1 MKAQSIKVMKKMKFA
16 IMAGTQLLALPAVA
30 ETVTVNDGWL
40 FGRSGADVAEMVN
53 IPHTWNG
60 DAYSI
65 KDYLKGK
72 FVYRRTL
79 DLKPEDSS
87 RCHYLRLEGASKAS
101 RVLVNGH
108 EAGNHKGGYT
118 ESVYPLSPY
127 LDYSGSD
134 IIEIEVDNDRDDVPP
149 VSGDFTFFGGIYRDI
164 WLEDYNPLHFSV
176 SPMATPGVTV
186 SSDFTGKKGT
196 VSTVVYLTNENSS
209 PAKAT
214 ITVCLF
220 NPAGKKIATSSRRAD
235 VKGDSGY
242 SHEFKFENISDI
254 DLWSPDSPSLYR
266 VEACIT
272 DNKGK
277 ALDRR
282 CVNTGFR
289 IYGFDSK
296 GRFILNG
303 KPLKLR
309 GVCRHQDMK
318 PIGPAL
324 SDEMH
329 RRDMQLAKDMGANF
343 IRISHYPQD
352 RAILDAADRLG
363 LLVWEEIPVID
374 FVPED
379 ETYADNA
386 ETALREMI
394 TQHRSHPSIVI
405 WGYMNEILLRARDG
419 RDEEAY
425 RPVTERTLALAKR
438 LDNVCRELDPSRLT
452 AMAYHGSNEYRTR
465 GLTAI
470 PDINGWNLYQGWYGG
485 DLTGFERFLSEAWG
499 AEPGKPIIVS
509 EYGAG
514 SDRRLHS
521 EEPVPFDFSMEYQ
534 QKYLE
539 HYLPVIENSP
549 FVAGSSHWNLIDFG
563 SAKREESMPRINNK
577 GILTAD
583 RQPKDIFY
591 LFKAFWRDD
600 TDVVHI
606 ASRDNAKRTVVS
618 DSDTLTIPI
627 KVYANTPEVT
637 IKVNGSVA
645 GTTKVTGRTADFMVP
660 VHRGTNTLEAYG
672 GDAAD
677 VFSITVATVPEHPAS
692 TDNTDFELAVN
703 VGSGCS
709 YTSPLSGMTWVA
721 DREYVPGSWGRVDG
735 NAVTSTAEILGT
747 DDLPL
752 FQSMAEG
759 IKSYIFDVPEGT
771 YELEM
776 GFADPSGK
784 SSGLAYMLGR
794 DNNCDMGDN
803 IFSLKIED
811 NIVDGNYS
819 PCKAAGSRF
828 ATRIKRIVDV
838 NDGQL
843 NISFIP
849 VKGNTMLN
857 SIKLRKI

>member
-1 MKAQSIKVMKKMKFA
+1 MKQMTYSI
-16 IMAGTQLLALPAVA
+16 IIGTQLLATSAVA
-30 ETVTVNDGWL
+30 GTVTVNDGWL
-40 FGRSGADVAEMVN
+40 FGPSGSEAAEMVN
-53 IPHTWNG
+53 IPHTWNA
-60 DAYSI
+60 DAYTV

-79 DLKPEDSS
+79 GLKPEDSA
-87 RCHYLRLEGASKAS
+87 RRHYLRLEGASKVS

-118 ESVYPLSPY
+118 ESVYSLSPY
-127 LDYSGSD
+127 LNYSGSD

-149 VSGDFTFFGGIYRDI
+149 ISGDFTFFGGIYRDI

-176 SPMATPGVTV
+176 APMATPGVIV
-186 SSDFTGKKGT
+186 SSSLKGQKGSVT
-196 VSTVVYLTNENSS
+196 TLVDLTNENST
-209 PAKAT
+209 PEKAT
-214 ITVCLF
+214 VTVSLF
-220 NPAGKKIATSSRRAD
+220 DPAGKEVATASRKIN
-235 VKGDSGY
+235 VKGNSEY
-242 SHEFKFENISDI
+242 SHEFKFDNIGGIS
-254 DLWSPDSPSLYR
+254 LWSPDSPALYR
-266 VEACIT
+266 VETKIL
-272 DNKGK
+272 DNTGNE
-277 ALDRR
+277 LDKRS
-282 CVNTGFR
+282 VNTGFR
-289 IYGFDSK
+289 TYGFDSE

-309 GVCRHQDMK
+309 GICRHQDMK

-329 RRDMQLAKDMGANF
+329 RRDMQLAKEMGANF
-343 IRISHYPQD
+343 IRVSHYPQD
-352 RAILDAADRLG
+352 RAILEAADKLG
-363 LLVWEEIPVID
+363 MLVWEEIPVID

-379 ETYADNA
+379 KTYADNA

-394 TQHRSHPSIVI
+394 TQHRNHPSIVI
-405 WGYMNEILLRARDG
+405 WGYMNEILLRARNG
-419 RDEEAY
+419 KDEEAY
-425 RPVTERTLALAKR
+425 RPVIERTLALAKR
-438 LDNVCRELDPSRLT
+438 LDDVCREMDPARLT
-452 AMAYHGSNEYRTR
+452 AMAYHGSGEYRTR
-465 GLTAI
+465 GLSVI

-485 DLTGFERFLSEAWG
+485 DLTGFERFLSEAWT

-521 EEPVPFDFSMEYQ
+521 DNSVPFDFSMEYQ

-539 HYLPVIENSP
+539 HYLPVIENTP
-549 FVAGSSHWNLIDFG
+549 YVAGASHWNLIDFG

-577 GILTAD
+577 GILSAD
-583 RQPKDIFY
+583 RKPKDVFY

-600 TDVVHI
+600 TDVVYI

-618 DSDTLTIPI
+618 DSDIVTIPV

-637 IKVNGSVA
+637 LKVNGSDA
-645 GTTKVTGRTADFMVP
+645 GTIKVTDRTANFMVP
-660 VHRGTNTLEAYG
+660 VHGGVNTIEATG

-677 VFSITVATVPEHPAS
+677 VFSVTVATVPEHLVP
-692 TDNTDFELAVN
+692 TDDQDYELAVN

-721 DREYVPGSWGRVDG
+721 DREYVPGSWGRVG
-735 NAVTSTAEILGT
+735 GKAVTSTAEIAGT

-759 IKSYIFDVPEGT
+759 IESYVFDVPDGT
-771 YELEM
+771 YEIEM

-784 SSGLAYMLGR
+784 GSGLAYMLGR
-794 DNNCDMGDN
+794 DKDSGNGDN
-803 IFSLKIED
+803 IFGVKIEE
-811 NIVDGNYS
+811 NIVDGDYS
-819 PCKAAGSRF
+819 PSKAAGSRF

-838 NDGQL
+838 TDGQL
-843 NISFIP
+843 NISFLP
-849 VKGNTMLN
+849 VKGKTMLN